1 MRTVEP
7 NVESRGAEID
17 IAASP
22 AGLTEPSSEV
32 IAVPT
37 CPDGGANL
45 SSLSGKLSVGL
56 SLAQNPAVGSVG
68 GACRRWRCVLKMRLL
83 KDRST
88 AGAMFT
94 LLIVVNSFLF
104 LLAAGLLLKAKPIL
118 DKQPLLR
125 LLSGSSWHPMKGA
138 FGFFPFIV
146 GTLEV
151 TACAMLIAVPIAL
164 LSAVYLSEYAGKRL
178 RSIVCPLIDVLAG
191 IPSVIFGLCG
201 VIVVVPFVRFIGT
214 LTGSQTTG
222 YSLLAG
228 AIILAIMVLPV
239 IVCISTEL
247 LRSIRSEAR
256 ETALS
261 LGTTRWEMVKFVLL
275 KIARRGI
282 VASIVLG
289 FARAFGETMAV
300 LMVVG
305 NVVKVPRSLFD
316 SAYTL
321 PALIANNY
329 GEVMSIPM
337 YDSALML
344 AALILLFVVAAFN
357 FTAHLTL
364 SRMERRA

>member
-1 MRTVEP
+1 MRTIEP
-7 NVESRGAEID
+7 NVESVTAEID
-17 IAASP
+17 IPASLVGAAELPPRVIDMPTHP
-22 AGLTEPSSEV
+22 AGE
-32 IAVPT
+32 ANA
-37 CPDGGANL
+37 GGL
-45 SSLSGKLSVGL
+45 CVGML
-56 SLAQNPAVGSVG
+56 LHSRPAG
-68 GACRRWRCVLKMRLL
+68 GPAEKTYRQWRGVLKTRLF

-88 AGAMFT
+88 AGSMFT

-118 DKQPLLR
+118 EKQPLLL

-151 TACAMLIAVPIAL
+151 TACAMLIAVPIAI
-164 LSAVYLSEYAGKRL
+164 LSAIYLSEYAGKRL
-178 RSIVCPLIDVLAG
+178 RSMVCPLIDVLAG

-228 AIILAIMVLPV
+228 GIILAVMVLPV
-239 IVCISTEL
+239 TVCISTEV

-316 SAYTL
+316 PAYTL

-337 YDSALML
+337 YDSALMF

-364 SRMERRA
+364 SRMDRKA

>member
-1 MRTVEP
+1 MRIGGIKTDAIETT
-7 NVESRGAEID
+7 SRTEGPVVIGPVKP
-17 IAASP
+17 P
-22 AGLTEPSSEV
+22 AGGLVFQP
-32 IAVPT
+32 
-37 CPDGGANL
+37 GAA
-45 SSLSGKLSVGL
+45 GR
-56 SLAQNPAVGSVG
+56 PATSTH
-68 GACRRWRCVLKMRLL
+68 REWRGVLKLRVF
-83 KDRST
+83 KDRMT
-88 AGAMFT
+88 AGSMFT

-118 DKQPLLR
+118 EEQPLMR
-125 LLSGSSWHPMKGA
+125 LLFSSSWHPMKGA
-138 FGFFPFIV
+138 FGFYSFIV

-151 TACAMLIAVPIAL
+151 TVCAMIIAVPIAV
-164 LSAVYLSEYAGKRL
+164 LSAIYLSEYAGKRL
-178 RSIVCPLIDVLAG
+178 RRFVCPLIDVLAG

-201 VIVVVPFVRFIGT
+201 VIAVVPFVRLVGG
-214 LTGSQTTG
+214 LMGSETTG
-222 YSLLAG
+222 YSLLSG
-228 AIILAIMVLPV
+228 GVILAIMVLPV
-239 IVCISTEL
+239 IVCISTEV
-247 LRSIRSEAR
+247 LRSIQSEAR
-256 ETALS
+256 EVTLS

-275 KIARRGI
+275 KIACRGI

-300 LMVVG
+300 LMVIG